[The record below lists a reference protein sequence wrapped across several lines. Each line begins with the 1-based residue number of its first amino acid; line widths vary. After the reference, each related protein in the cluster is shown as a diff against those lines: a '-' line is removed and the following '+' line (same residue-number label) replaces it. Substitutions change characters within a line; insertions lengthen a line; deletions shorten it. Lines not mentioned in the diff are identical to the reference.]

1 MLLVILMKKKL
12 LERFVKKDYKKQIQK
27 SFELKK

>member
-12 LERFVKKDYKKQIQK
+12 LERFQKKDYKKQIQK